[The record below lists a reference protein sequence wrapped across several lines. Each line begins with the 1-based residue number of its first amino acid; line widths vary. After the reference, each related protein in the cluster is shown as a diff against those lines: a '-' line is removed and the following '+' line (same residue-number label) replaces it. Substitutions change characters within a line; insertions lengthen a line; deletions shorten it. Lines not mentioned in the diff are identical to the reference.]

1 MHGTIESIFRVE
13 WRPLAARA
21 AVTADW
27 RALADRALE
36 PNVFY
41 DPSFALPAAPVF
53 GRDAGAGLVW
63 SRGASPVLLGFF
75 PVRIERYRY
84 GVPFP
89 LLCGWTHPYAPLG
102 TPLVDRR
109 SAEAVIAAWFDH
121 VSRNPALPRRLL
133 MPLLP
138 TQGRLAEAFNLA
150 IARSGGTSVAYAHH
164 QRALLAPGENRA
176 AYIDNAVG
184 AKKLKELRRQ
194 LRRLGEG
201 GILAFE
207 TAREPSAINMVL
219 AQFLVLEASGW
230 KGRAGTAMHH
240 NAGIRVFMEKAIP
253 ELAQNGNASIARL
266 VLDGETIAAL
276 ILLKSQ
282 DTIWAWKIAYDEN
295 VARASPGVQILL
307 HATQALLDD
316 PAITQADSCAAAGH
330 PMIDHIWRERLDVA
344 DRLIRIGPDGRAAFA
359 ITCKLESLLRT
370 AITLAKRVRAR
381 IRHATA

>member
-1 MHGTIESIFRVE
+1 MHGTIESVFRVE
-13 WRPLAARA
+13 WRPLAELA
-21 AVTADW
+21 AVAADW

-41 DPSFALPAAPVF
+41 DSSFALPAAPVF
-53 GRDAGAGLVW
+53 GRDVGAGLVW
-63 SRGASPVLLGFF
+63 SRGASPVLLGLF
-75 PVRIERYRY
+75 PARIERHRY

-102 TPLVDRR
+102 TPLVDSR
-109 SAEAVIAAWFDH
+109 SADAVIGAWFDH
-121 VSRNPALPRRLL
+121 VSRTPALPGRLL

-138 TQGRLAEAFNLA
+138 TRGPLAEAFDSA
-150 IARSGGTSVAYAHH
+150 IARLGGTSVAYASH
-164 QRALLAPGENRA
+164 QRALLAPRDNRA

-201 GILAFE
+201 GTLTFE
-207 TAREPSAINMVL
+207 TAREPSTINMAL

-230 KGRAGTAMHH
+230 KGRAGTAVHH
-240 NAGIRVFMEKAIP
+240 NADIRTFMGKAIP
-253 ELAQNGNASIARL
+253 ELAQNGNASVTRL
-266 VLDGETIAAL
+266 VLNGEAIAAL

-295 VARASPGVQILL
+295 VARASPGVQILV

-316 PAITQADSCAAAGH
+316 PAIAQADSCATAGH

-344 DRLIRIGPDGRAAFA
+344 DRLIRIGSDGRAAFA
-359 ITCKLESLLRT
+359 IACKLESLLRT
-370 AITLAKRVRAR
+370 AITLAKRARALTR
-381 IRHATA
+381 LSS